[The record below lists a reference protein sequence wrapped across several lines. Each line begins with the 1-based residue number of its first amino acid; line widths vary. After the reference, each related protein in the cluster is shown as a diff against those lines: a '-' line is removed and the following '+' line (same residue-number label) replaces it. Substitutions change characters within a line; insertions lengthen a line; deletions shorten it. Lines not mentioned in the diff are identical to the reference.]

1 MKILINDLPQV
12 PNLSGSFTI
21 VEPEKRYNTNLR
33 EMIEKIKMHRLTLPI
48 GDKDVVCRVNPETF
62 VIEGLVDG
70 EWREIFPIVN
80 QWLND

>member
-21 VEPEKRYNTNLR
+21 VEPEKRLTTLR
-33 EMIEKIKMHRLTLPI
+33 EMIEKIKMKRLTFPI
-48 GDKDVVCRVNPETF
+48 GDKDIVVRVNPETF
-62 VIEGLVDG
+62 AIEGLVDG
-70 EWREIFPIVN
+70 EWRDVFPIVN